1 MARPRK
7 VAEGESDLTPAQ
19 RAVQA
24 LKKDKDIGG
33 VVKLADEDLVSDVRY
48 YVSTQAPSLDYA
60 IGQPGI
66 PSGKITTIFGPEG
79 SAKSTLVYHLLA
91 EVQKM
96 GGIGVLIDSE
106 QRYTKERAV
115 AIGID
120 PSNLIIIDG
129 ATLEQ
134 AFKSIEDI
142 IDKLRADP
150 DSESVPILVAYD
162 SIAGSATDK
171 ALAMEV
177 GQQGQ
182 AGYVAKFLGEELKR
196 IKLKIS
202 KTSVALVLVNQIR
215 SHITNFDPRTRGQ
228 NLRRKVMGE
237 QHSMLAEWPL
247 LFESVLMLRS
257 TTIGPIGDK
266 DEPIGLRSRVSV
278 RKSGISPNEGYSA
291 ELEVYKMTG
300 IDSVGSTFDLLE
312 KMGVIIGGGG
322 GRYRLEH
329 DANAPSFFK
338 KDFGKVLDNH
348 PELGAMIT
356 AAPTLW
362 MSGDEPQVVSSEE
375 GIFND
380 DDD

>member
-7 VAEGESDLTPAQ
+7 EAVGESDLSPAQ

-24 LKKDKDIGG
+24 LKKDKDIGS

-48 YVSTQAPSLDYA
+48 YISTQAPSLDFA

-96 GGIGVLIDSE
+96 GGIGILIDSE
-106 QRYTKERAV
+106 QRYTKQRAID
-115 AIGID
+115 IGID
-120 PSNLIIIDG
+120 PTNLILIDG

-142 IDKLRADP
+142 IDKLRAD
-150 DSESVPILVAYD
+150 SESATVPILVVYD
-162 SIAGSATDK
+162 SIAGSPTDK

-202 KTSVALVLVNQIR
+202 KSSVALVLVNQIR
-215 SHITNFDPRTRGQ
+215 SHIQNFDPRSRGQ
-228 NLRRKVMGE
+228 DLRRKVMGE
-237 QHSMLAEWPL
+237 KHSMLAEWPL
-247 LFESVLMLRS
+247 LFESALMLRS
-257 TTIGPIGDK
+257 TTVGPIGEK
-266 DEPIGLRSRVSV
+266 DEPIGLRTRIAV
-278 RKSGISPNEGYSA
+278 RKSGVSPNEGYSA
-291 ELEVYKMTG
+291 EVDVYKLTG

-312 KMGVIIGGGG
+312 RIGVVVGGGG
-322 GRYRLEH
+322 GRYRLSTE
-329 DANAPSFFK
+329 DNGTSFFK
-338 KDFGKVLDNH
+338 KDFGKVLANH
-348 PELGAMIT
+348 PELDAMIT

-362 MSGDEPQVVSSEE
+362 MTGDEPQAPLEE